1 MDKNTR
7 QWVYAMAYSQTL
19 RSQRRTPLPK
29 REHDIRLGGSL
40 PQTFSPREEL
50 DIEKRRN
57 ISRDGF
63 PDKGSVPAPK
73 IAFTA
78 LRRMTRQKGG
88 PG

>member
-19 RSQRRTPLPK
+19 RSQRTPLSK
-29 REHDIRLGGSL
+29 KERDIRLDGPL
-40 PQTFSPREEL
+40 PQTFSPREGS
-50 DIEKRRN
+50 DIARA
-57 ISRDGF
+57 RDIPPEDF
-63 PDKGSVPAPK
+63 PDKGSPLGPK